1 MAKKN
6 KKNKTPAKPRNQ
18 TSCSQNDKVQKQK
31 KKLRYDFTYPEKAKF
46 LPTDS
51 FLNCYNFIPL
61 PSRDCIRTKTEK
73 GSLTGSIHC
82 TITPKTD
89 IFIPNTSNTTCQIKN
104 ITSNTTCQIKN
115 ISGDTVREFFSYT
128 ELGENYRMTKENA
141 PSKPVIPG
149 SELRGMIRSMY
160 EAFTDSCMSA
170 LDFGKPLSARVT
182 DIFESAVLI
191 FKQGKWSVYKAK
203 KYYVSQ
209 KDNSSSFFVKT
220 DENGKKY
227 ILDDNGEKIYSYT
240 KVKFS
245 CKTVKNLKYVT
256 SISQDGNNEGYLL
269 IGEPFTKKNNE
280 FIFIPDLKNKIYV
293 DNDTVIKA
301 IERYNSIIKD
311 FYTDGKVNKTKET
324 IRNVADFYKGRDIS
338 LTPAED
344 TVIPVWYH
352 TEKGNKGNQ
361 YFYLSP
367 SSIGREIFVNDIL
380 KFTHTYDP
388 CQGENLCPCC
398 QLFGMVGK
406 EYATGSRLR
415 FSDAVFTG
423 KFPKYAPITTLKEL
437 ATPKPTSMATY
448 THRKDEEKK
457 TVSEYW
463 NYDIYKTAD
472 GKTLPAEEHIDIN
485 GRKMYYHHPNA
496 VNHRYYEYT
505 PQSDIA
511 KNKKRLITVRPL
523 KGIKENTFAF
533 DIFFEHLREDE
544 LKMLLVVTSLM
555 FNPSDYCYK
564 IGMGKPIGL
573 GSIKISVDSV
583 KLRTI
588 ALTENG
594 IDYTYQET
602 EQYRDYYDYD
612 ENTKETA
619 EQTVSDFLQKNK
631 MIQSVFKEIE
641 KMTYFNYADSRN
653 PQYPT
658 PKRETEIFKWFS
670 YNSAIGRNNGYRQV
684 LKNSGVLEKNEKK

>member
-61 PSRDCIRTKTEK
+61 PPRECLRTKTEK

-89 IFIPNTSNTTCQIKN
+89 IFIPN
-104 ITSNTTCQIKN
+104 TSNTTCQIKN

-170 LDFGKPLSARVT
+170 LDDEKIFSARVSNW
-182 DIFESAVLI
+182 FKPAVI
-191 FKQGKWSVYKAK
+191 QFKNGCWHLHDVKKQSIKGKKILEDK
-203 KYYVSQ
+203 
-209 KDNSSSFFVKT
+209 
-220 DENGKKY
+220 NGKY
-227 ILDDNGEKIYSYT
+227 IIENGEKYHSFD
-240 KVKFS
+240 KW
-245 CKTVKNLKYVT
+245 KNKRGYV
-256 SISQDGNNEGYLL
+256 I
-269 IGEPFTKKNNE
+269 IGEPFGGKSHA
-280 FIFIPDLKNKIYV
+280 FIFEPNSKIKFD
-293 DNDTVIKA
+293 DNEKIKDA
-301 IERYNSIIKD
+301 IERYNSIIEN
-311 FYTDGKVNKTKET
+311 FYRNEKINKSEKVEN
-324 IRNVADFYKGRDIS
+324 FYKGREIS
-338 LTPAED
+338 LNPAD
-344 TVIPVWYH
+344 NTVIPIWY
-352 TEKGNKGNQ
+352 EISNGNM
-361 YFYLSP
+361 YLSP
-367 SSIGREIFVNDIL
+367 SCIGRKIFLNKL
-380 KFTHTYDP
+380 SKFIHTYDP
-388 CQGENLCPCC
+388 CQGEDLCPCC

-423 KFPKYAPITTLKEL
+423 KSPTYAPITTLKEL

-448 THRKDEEKK
+448 THRKENK
-457 TVSEYW
+457 TDSEYW
-463 NYDIYKTAD
+463 NYDIYKTTD
-472 GKTLPAEEHIDIN
+472 GKTLPAEKSIDIN

-505 PQSDIA
+505 PQSDIDN

-555 FNPSDYCYK
+555 FNQSDYCYK

-641 KMTYFNYADSRN
+641 KMTYFNYADSHN

-684 LKNSGVLEKNEKK
+684 LENSGVLEKNEKK